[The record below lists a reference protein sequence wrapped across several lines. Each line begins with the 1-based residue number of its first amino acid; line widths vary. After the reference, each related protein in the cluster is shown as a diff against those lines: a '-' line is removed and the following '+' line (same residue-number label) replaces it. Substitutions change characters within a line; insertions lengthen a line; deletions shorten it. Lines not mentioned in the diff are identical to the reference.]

1 MTKFKK
7 SRRTGRGFNYIGKKV
22 ETSDVRIDKKLIFT
36 KGKSSVSTASHV
48 NQICA
53 NTNGELF
60 GLITGRRLAT
70 LSDASATLS
79 QVQTKAGVLEM
90 TPSTSRTLTTR
101 TAVEIIS
108 DLGFN
113 DNFTFFDFSII
124 NLSAGDI
131 IRLAGGTD
139 VTIKGSIDT
148 AAGTSSRYS
157 YVRTSS
163 TEISVIRL
171 A

>member
-7 SRRTGRGFNYIGKKV
+7 SRRTGRGFNYVGKKV

-36 KGKSSVSTASHV
+36 KGKSSSASHV

-60 GLITGRRLAT
+60 GLITGRRLAI
-70 LSDASATLS
+70 LPDASATLS
-79 QVQTKAGVLEM
+79 QLQTKAGALEM

>member
-7 SRRTGRGFNYIGKKV
+7 SRRTGRGFNYVGKKV
-22 ETSDVRIDKKLIFT
+22 ETSDIRIDKKLIFT
-36 KGKSSVSTASHV
+36 KGKSSASHV

>member
-36 KGKSSVSTASHV
+36 KGKSSSASHV

>member
-7 SRRTGRGFNYIGKKV
+7 SRRTGRGFNYVGKKV

-36 KGKSSVSTASHV
+36 KGKSSSASHV

>member
-36 KGKSSVSTASHV
+36 KGKSSSASHV

-139 VTIKGSIDT
+139 VTIKGGIDT